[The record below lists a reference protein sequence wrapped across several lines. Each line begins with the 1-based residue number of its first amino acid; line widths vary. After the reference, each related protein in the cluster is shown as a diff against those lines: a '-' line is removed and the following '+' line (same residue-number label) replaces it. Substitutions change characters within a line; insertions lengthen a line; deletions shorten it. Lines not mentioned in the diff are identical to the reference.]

1 MIITKLLNTQTKSV
15 SFASLI
21 LAGSYLA
28 SAILGIFR
36 DRLLAGKFGAG
47 NELDVYYTAFT
58 IPDFIALILILGAI
72 SAAIIPIFTSYTNT
86 SSKEAWQYASALLN
100 VFLVFLITICII
112 LIVFAP
118 FFVSLIAPGFSESK
132 KETTVLLM
140 RIMFL
145 SPIILGTSN
154 IISGILQVFHR
165 FLVTALAPLMYNTGI
180 IIGIVFFTPH
190 VGLSGLAWGVVLG
203 GILHLLIQLP
213 AFFYSG
219 FTYQRIFN
227 FRHPGVLK
235 TLKLM
240 LPRSLGL
247 GAIQFNTIIMTAI
260 ASTLTA
266 GSVAIYNLAN
276 NLGSILVNTIS
287 ISLSTAIFPKLSRA
301 YLKEDKK
308 EFEWKFFS
316 AVRQILFLII
326 PISILIFILRAQIV
340 RVMYGSGK
348 FGWIDTRL
356 TAACLGVF
364 SIGLFAQGLVFILSK
379 TFYAAHNTKIP
390 ACISFIAVIFN
401 ISASLFFVRLLNT
414 SGAFFNVIQNI
425 LKLEGIKNISVVGLS
440 LAYSMTVIIQACL
453 LLYFLYKKYKVFR
466 LKNLFNSFYKIMVS
480 SIVMLVFV
488 MLIRQSLVVYNLI
501 QLQTFF
507 GVFLQLVVSGVVGV
521 FFYVITAY
529 LLKSEELKLI
539 KESFFVWQHNKSNKN
554 KSQTTP
560 H

>member
-1 MIITKLLNTQTKSV
+1 MITKLLNIQTKSV

-58 IPDFIALILILGAI
+58 VPDFIALILILGAI
-72 SAAIIPIFTSYTNT
+72 SAAIIPIFTSYINT

-100 VFLVFLITICII
+100 VFLIFLITVCVI
-112 LIVFAP
+112 LMVFAP
-118 FFVSLIAPGFSESK
+118 FFIFLIAPGFSESK
-132 KETTVLLM
+132 KEMTVLLM

-165 FLVTALAPLMYNTGI
+165 FLVTALAPLMYNIGI

-190 VGLSGLAWGVVLG
+190 IGLAGLAWGVVLG

-219 FTYQRIFN
+219 FKYQRIFN
-227 FRHPGVLK
+227 LHHPGVLK

-247 GAIQFNTIIMTAI
+247 GASQFNTIVITAI
-260 ASTLTA
+260 ASTLA
-266 GSVAIYNLAN
+266 VGSVAIFNLAN

-287 ISLSTAIFPKLSRA
+287 ISLSTAIFPKLSWA
-301 YLKEDKK
+301 YLKEDKR
-308 EFEWKFFS
+308 EFEQKFSS
-316 AVRQILFLII
+316 AIRQILFLII

-340 RVMYGSGK
+340 RVIFGTGR
-348 FGWIDTRL
+348 FGWLDTRL

-364 SIGLFAQGLVFILSK
+364 SVGLFAQGLIFILSK

-390 ACISFIAVIFN
+390 ALISFIAVIFN
-401 ISASLFFVRLLNT
+401 ISASLFFVGLLNA
-414 SGAFFNVIQNI
+414 SGAFFYFIQNM
-425 LKLEGIKNISVVGLS
+425 LRLDGINNISVVGLS
-440 LAYSMTVIIQACL
+440 LSYSITVIIQACL
-453 LLYFLYKKYKVFR
+453 LLYFLYKKYRVFR
-466 LKNLFNSFYKIMVS
+466 LKNLFNSFYKIILSSMVML
-480 SIVMLVFV
+480 IFVMLV
-488 MLIRQSLVVYNLI
+488 RQSLVEYNLI
-501 QLQTFF
+501 QLQTFL
-507 GVFLQLVVSGVVGV
+507 GVFLQLLVSGTIGI
-521 FFYVITAY
+521 FFYIITAY
-529 LLKSEELKLI
+529 FLKSEELKLI
-539 KESFFVWQHNKSNKN
+539 KESFFRKN
-554 KSQTTP
+554 
-560 H
+560 